1 VEDAGILRI
10 LQEYTDWKSRASKAG
25 GRVARD
31 IDRKLRLTAALLGV
45 VARKDLAAAFRR
57 VNATTPFEIGRA
69 DKWLQGRSQPR
80 ELQVYEDWSK
90 VLELDR
96 PGQWV
101 ADCDIE
107 AFLDAICI
115 RHGRDRE
122 TLLNAIEPSGSRDV
136 SVPGAALELAGTF
149 VCYSHAWSPYFRGRL
164 IRGELAIGK
173 ESSPNRLPVTYTE
186 VLPTGPM
193 KLQGALAVAKR
204 GLHIQVSDVKGE
216 VQFITFC
223 LFQASSPASILAGL
237 MFGTTVIG
245 HDAQPSV
252 TRIVMARVPA
262 ATTRLRL
269 ADAYLPTQGSIAEDL
284 TGLGLRIDDPA
295 ATDRLLAEF
304 LSGASGKFDQ
314 IPMSAYRALTEKFDR
329 SWLKAAS

>member
-1 VEDAGILRI
+1 
-10 LQEYTDWKSRASKAG
+10 
-25 GRVARD
+25 VARD

-57 VNATTPFEIGRA
+57 VNATTPFEVGRA

-136 SVPGAALELAGTF
+136 SVPGAALQLAGTF

-262 ATTRLRL
+262 ATTRLRS